1 MRRWEGCGENER
13 STPRASG
20 VKRNV
25 QIKPICTRI
34 SSQAR
39 QRYSRGF
46 VEIVGINFPPLFTV
60 AGFAPRTGS
69 SPLVRSLAS
78 PLRLLVAHYAPMQR
92 ENVRASMHRRHGRV
106 GRQTSISSCAKS
118 RQIFQ
123 IKFPEDGYSPVA
135 GRRTYRGAYITI
147 SRYGERCMNK
157 RLANK

>member
-1 MRRWEGCGENER
+1 VRG
-13 STPRASG
+13 PRASG

-69 SPLVRSLAS
+69 SPLVRSLVS
-78 PLRLLVAHYAPMQR
+78 SLRLLVAHYAPMQR
-92 ENVRASMHRRHGRV
+92 ENVRAPHRRHGRV
-106 GRQTSISSCAKS
+106 ARQTCISSCAKS

-135 GRRTYRGAYITI
+135 ANI
-147 SRYGERCMNK
+147 SRCLYRD
-157 RLANK
+157 